1 LNLANVEC
9 LHYEFYLAECCH
21 KILISIDLS
30 SVMVVIALV
39 SMASLQVSC
48 KFYPCF
54 IPEAH
59 VLVFSGHIAQIAGH
73 HDCFGTI
80 RDHFII

>member
-1 LNLANVEC
+1 
-9 LHYEFYLAECCH
+9 
-21 KILISIDLS
+21 
-30 SVMVVIALV
+30 MVVIALV